1 MNLRRST
8 LVTIGVSLVMFAVF
22 AVQYPN
28 MLSLR
33 ILGDLLTDGAYL
45 GVLAVGMLVVIC
57 SGGIDLSVA
66 AVMTF
71 VSVFIAVAI
80 TKAGVDPVVAF
91 ALALVIGATYGAL
104 VGAAIHYLE
113 APPFIVTLT
122 AMFLARGG
130 AIVLSQ
136 ESVPIRHPLYD
147 QLSAFAL
154 PLPGGGEVSLPA
166 MIMVAAFMLGGL
178 LLHRTPFGAR
188 VLGIGGDRHAA
199 ALMGAP
205 MAQTTIAIYAFSG
218 AMAALAGIV
227 FSLYTR
233 AGYALSAV
241 GVELEAIAACV
252 IGGALLSGGAGS
264 MIGAFFGVLIQGLI
278 LTYITFNGGLSSWWT
293 KIAIGAL
300 IFCFLLTQRLNAG
313 LGDRPRV

>member
-1 MNLRRST
+1 MTPRRST
-8 LVTIGVSLVMFAVF
+8 LVTIGVSLVMYAVF
-22 AVQYPN
+22 AAQYPG

-33 ILGDLLTDGAYL
+33 IVGDLVTDGAYL

-80 TKAGVDPVVAF
+80 TKAGVDPVIAF
-91 ALALVIGATYGAL
+91 ALSLAIGTAFGAL

-130 AIVLSQ
+130 AILLSQ
-136 ESVPIRHPLYD
+136 DSVPIRHPLYD
-147 QLSAFAL
+147 ALGDFAL
-154 PLPGGGEVSLPA
+154 PLPGGGEISLPA
-166 MIMVAAFMLGGL
+166 MIMLAAFVIGGL
-178 LLHRTPFGAR
+178 LLHRTPFGTR

-205 MAQTTIAIYAFSG
+205 MARTTIGIYAFSG

-300 IFCFLLTQRLNAG
+300 IFAFLLAQRLAPHAQ
-313 LGDRPRV
+313 RKRS

>member
-1 MNLRRST
+1 MILRRST
-8 LVTIGVSLVMFAVF
+8 LVTIGVSLLMYGVF
-22 AVQYPN
+22 AAQYPG

-33 ILGDLLTDGAYL
+33 IVGDLLTDGAYL

-71 VSVFIAVAI
+71 ISVFIAVMI
-80 TKAGVDPVVAF
+80 TKAGVDPVLAF
-91 ALALVIGATYGAL
+91 ALALAIGTAFGAL

-130 AIVLSQ
+130 AILLSQ
-136 ESVPIRHPLYD
+136 DSVPIRHPLYD
-147 QLSAFAL
+147 ALGKFAL

-166 MIMVAAFMLGGL
+166 MIMLAAFGLGGV
-178 LLHRTPFGAR
+178 LLHRTPFGTR
-188 VLGIGGDRHAA
+188 VLGMGGDRHAA

-205 MAQTTIAIYAFSG
+205 MAQTTIQIYAFSG

-227 FSLYTR
+227 FSLYTG

-252 IGGALLSGGAGS
+252 IGGALLSGGKGS
-264 MIGAFFGVLIQGLI
+264 MIGAFFGALIQGLI
-278 LTYITFNGGLSSWWT
+278 LTYLTFNGGLSSWWT

-300 IFCFLLTQRLNAG
+300 IFGFLLAQRLHT
-313 LGDRPRV
+313 LRDRPRA